1 MCSAFAIFVQA
12 WCIRIK
18 GPVFVAVFDPLC
30 IVMVAIFQ
38 FFVLRED
45 LDTGCMVGAML
56 ILVGLYPVLWGKA
69 EDSKRQEGGEITDN
83 PSETTNSNDNTVEDA
98 HDMDTAIDISRP
110 LLQNGAH

>member
-1 MCSAFAIFVQA
+1 
-12 WCIRIK
+12 
-18 GPVFVAVFDPLC
+18 
-30 IVMVAIFQ
+30 
-38 FFVLRED
+38 
-45 LDTGCMVGAML
+45 ML